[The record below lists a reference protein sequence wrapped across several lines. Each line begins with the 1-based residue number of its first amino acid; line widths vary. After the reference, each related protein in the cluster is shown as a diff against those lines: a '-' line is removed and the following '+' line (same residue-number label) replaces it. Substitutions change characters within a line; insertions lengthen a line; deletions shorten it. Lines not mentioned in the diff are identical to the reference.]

1 MTKKPIVNDNGVE
14 REMNEEEYAGWLITC
29 EAEKAEKAVIEEKEK
44 TRLALFEKL
53 GLTKD
58 EAILLLQ

>member
-29 EAEKAEKAVIEEKEK
+29 EAEKAEKEAIETDRQAKAEL
-44 TRLALFEKL
+44 LAKL
-53 GLTKD
+53 GISED
-58 EAILLLQ
+58 EAKLLLA